1 MLGVFAYLAFS
12 SKRQTPSRSS
22 YKERKTTMHFRTQI
36 KNATIVNEGER
47 FIGTLVIDDDRIDE
61 IIKGADAEPLIPVD
75 KTIDGTGCFIL
86 PGLID
91 THVHFRDPGLTHKGD
106 FCSESRAAAAG
117 GVTTVFD
124 MPNCIPQTTTL
135 EAFQEKF
142 KIAASK
148 SVVNYGF
155 FFGATAGNAYELGK
169 LNPRKV
175 AGIKL
180 FMGSSTGNMLV
191 SDERSLQAIFEN
203 AKLPIVAHCED
214 SAIINANMAK
224 AKELYGED
232 PCVCHHPEIRS
243 EEACYQSTSLAVKL
257 AREAGARL
265 HVAHIS
271 TARELEL
278 FDANDQQITAEVCVG
293 HLIFCDEDYKRLGT
307 RIKVNPAI
315 KTAHDRDSLRQALT
329 NGKVLTIGT
338 DHAPHALKEKV
349 GGCAKAASGMPIIQF
364 SLVSMLELVDKGVLT
379 IEQLVQLMCHNPATM
394 LQIEGRG
401 YLREGYKADVV
412 VVRPHKPWLLTPNRI
427 QSQCNWSPL
436 EGHVFH
442 WSVERT
448 ICNGFSIFNR
458 GHITDEKFRGQA
470 VCYDR

>member
-1 MLGVFAYLAFS
+1 
-12 SKRQTPSRSS
+12 
-22 YKERKTTMHFRTQI
+22 MHFRTQI
-36 KNATIVNEGER
+36 KNAIIVNEGRR
-47 FIGTLVIDDDRIDE
+47 FLGTLVIDDDRIDE
-61 IIKGADAEPLIPVD
+61 IIEGADSEPIIPVD
-75 KTIDGTGCFIL
+75 KTIDGTGCYVL
-86 PGLID
+86 PGIID
-91 THVHFRDPGLTHKGD
+91 DHVHFRDPGLTHKGD

-124 MPNCIPQTTTL
+124 MPNCIPQTTT
-135 EAFQEKF
+135 EEVFQEKMQ
-142 KIAASK
+142 IAASK
-148 SVVNYGF
+148 SVVNYGL

-191 SDERSLQAIFEN
+191 DNERSLKAIFESTQ
-203 AKLPIVAHCED
+203 LPVMTHCED
-214 SAIINANMAK
+214 TSIINANMAK
-224 AKELYGED
+224 AKALYGDD
-232 PCVCHHPEIRS
+232 PDICHHPEIRS
-243 EEACYQSTSLAVKL
+243 EEACYQSTALAIRL
-257 AREAGARL
+257 ARKANARL

-278 FDANDQQITAEVCVG
+278 FNDNDNSITAEVCVG
-293 HLIFCDEDYKRLGT
+293 HLMFCDEDYKKLAS

-315 KTAHDRDSLRQALT
+315 KTKADRDALRKALSS
-329 NGKVLTIGT
+329 GKIYTIGT
-338 DHAPHALKEKV
+338 DHAPHTISEKV

-364 SLVSMLELVDKGVLT
+364 SLVSMLELVDKGVLSL
-379 IEQLVQLMCHNPATM
+379 EQLVCLMCHNPANL

-401 YLREGYKADVV
+401 YIREGYKADIVM
-412 VVRPHKPWLLTPNRI
+412 VRPNTPWLLTPNRI
-427 QSQCNWSPL
+427 QSKCNWSPL

-442 WSVERT
+442 WRVERT

-470 VCYDR
+470 VCYNR

>member
-1 MLGVFAYLAFS
+1 
-12 SKRQTPSRSS
+12 
-22 YKERKTTMHFRTQI
+22 MHFRTQI
-36 KNATIVNEGER
+36 KNAIIVNEGRR
-47 FIGTLVIDDDRIDE
+47 FLGTLVIDDDRIDE
-61 IIKGADAEPLIPVD
+61 IIEGADSEPIIPVD
-75 KTIDGTGCFIL
+75 KTIDGTGCYVL
-86 PGLID
+86 PGIID
-91 THVHFRDPGLTHKGD
+91 DHVHFRDPGLTHKGD

-124 MPNCIPQTTTL
+124 MPNCIPQTTT
-135 EAFQEKF
+135 EEVFQEKMQ
-142 KIAASK
+142 IAASK
-148 SVVNYGF
+148 SVVNYGL

-191 SDERSLQAIFEN
+191 DNERSLKAIFESTQ
-203 AKLPIVAHCED
+203 LPVMTHCED
-214 SAIINANMAK
+214 TSIINANMAK
-224 AKELYGED
+224 AKALYGDD
-232 PCVCHHPEIRS
+232 PDICHHPEIRS
-243 EEACYQSTSLAVKL
+243 EEACYQSTALAIRL
-257 AREAGARL
+257 ARKANARL

-278 FDANDQQITAEVCVG
+278 FNDNDSSITAEVCVG
-293 HLIFCDEDYKRLGT
+293 HLMFCDEDYKKLAS

-315 KTAHDRDSLRQALT
+315 KTKADRDALRKALSS
-329 NGKVLTIGT
+329 GKIYTIGT
-338 DHAPHALKEKV
+338 DHAPHTISEKV

-364 SLVSMLELVDKGVLT
+364 SLVSMLELVDKGVLSL
-379 IEQLVQLMCHNPATM
+379 EQLVCLMCHNPANL

-401 YLREGYKADVV
+401 YIREGYKADIVM
-412 VVRPHKPWLLTPNRI
+412 VRPNTPWLLTPNRI
-427 QSQCNWSPL
+427 QSKCNWSPL

-442 WSVERT
+442 WRVERT

-470 VCYDR
+470 VCYNR

>member
-1 MLGVFAYLAFS
+1 
-12 SKRQTPSRSS
+12 
-22 YKERKTTMHFRTQI
+22 MHFRTQI
-36 KNATIVNEGER
+36 KNAIIVNEGRR
-47 FIGTLVIDDDRIDE
+47 FLGTLVIDDDRIDE
-61 IIKGADAEPLIPVD
+61 IIEGANSEPIIPVD
-75 KTIDGTGCFIL
+75 KTIDGTGCYVL
-86 PGLID
+86 PGIID
-91 THVHFRDPGLTHKGD
+91 DHVHFRDPGLTHKGD

-124 MPNCIPQTTTL
+124 MPNCVPQTTTE
-135 EAFQEKF
+135 EAFQEKMQ
-142 KIAASK
+142 IAASK
-148 SVVNYGF
+148 SVVNYGL

-191 SDERSLQAIFEN
+191 DNERSLKAIFESTQ
-203 AKLPIVAHCED
+203 LPVMTHCED
-214 SAIINANMAK
+214 TSIINANMAK
-224 AKELYGED
+224 AKALYGDD
-232 PCVCHHPEIRS
+232 PDICHHPEIRS
-243 EEACYQSTSLAVKL
+243 EEACYQSTALAIRL
-257 AREAGARL
+257 ARMANARL

-278 FDANDQQITAEVCVG
+278 FNDNDNSITAEVCVG
-293 HLIFCDEDYKRLGT
+293 HLMFCDEDYKKLAS

-315 KTAHDRDSLRQALT
+315 KTKADRDALRKALSS
-329 NGKVLTIGT
+329 GKIYTIGT
-338 DHAPHALKEKV
+338 DHAPHTISEKV

-364 SLVSMLELVDKGVLT
+364 SLVSMLELVDKGVLSL
-379 IEQLVQLMCHNPATM
+379 EQLVCLMCHNPANL

-401 YLREGYKADVV
+401 YIREGYKADIVM
-412 VVRPHKPWLLTPNRI
+412 VRPNTPWLLTPNRI
-427 QSQCNWSPL
+427 QSKCNWSPL

-442 WSVERT
+442 WRVERT

-470 VCYDR
+470 VCYNR

>member
-1 MLGVFAYLAFS
+1 
-12 SKRQTPSRSS
+12 
-22 YKERKTTMHFRTQI
+22 MHFRTQI
-36 KNATIVNEGER
+36 KNAIIVNEGRR
-47 FIGTLVIDDDRIDE
+47 FLGTLVIDDDRIDE
-61 IIKGADAEPLIPVD
+61 IIEGADSEPIIPVD
-75 KTIDGTGCFIL
+75 KTIDGTGCYVL
-86 PGLID
+86 PGIID
-91 THVHFRDPGLTHKGD
+91 DHVHFRDPGLTHKGD

-124 MPNCIPQTTTL
+124 MPNCVPQTTTE
-135 EAFQEKF
+135 EAFQEKMQ
-142 KIAASK
+142 IAASK
-148 SVVNYGF
+148 SVVNYGL

-191 SDERSLQAIFEN
+191 DNERSLKAIFES
-203 AKLPIVAHCED
+203 AQLPVMTHCED
-214 SAIINANMAK
+214 TSIINANMAK
-224 AKELYGED
+224 AKALYGDD
-232 PCVCHHPEIRS
+232 PDICHHPEIRS
-243 EEACYQSTSLAVKL
+243 EEACYQSTALAIRL
-257 AREAGARL
+257 ARKANARL

-278 FDANDQQITAEVCVG
+278 FNDNDNSITAEVCVG
-293 HLIFCDEDYKRLGT
+293 HLMFCDEDYKKLAS

-315 KTAHDRDSLRQALT
+315 KTKADRDALRKALSS
-329 NGKVLTIGT
+329 GKIYTIGT
-338 DHAPHALKEKV
+338 DHAPHTISEKV

-364 SLVSMLELVDKGVLT
+364 SLVSMLELVDKGVLSL
-379 IEQLVQLMCHNPATM
+379 EQLVCLMCHNPANL

-401 YLREGYKADVV
+401 YIREGYKADIVM
-412 VVRPHKPWLLTPNRI
+412 VRPNTPWLLTPNRI
-427 QSQCNWSPL
+427 QSKCNWSPL

-442 WSVERT
+442 WRVERT

-470 VCYDR
+470 VCYNR